1 MNKQNPHESRRLRRD
16 LNDDEDDTLREIGEE
31 HDFAPVDDDEVE
43 IADRRRDPLRL
54 PH

>member
-1 MNKQNPHESRRLRRD
+1 MTKQAEHESRSRRD
-16 LNDDEDDTLREIGEE
+16 FDDDEDETLREIGND